1 MKPNS
6 ILLHCGT
13 GLLLAGPLLSGT
25 TDLATTADA
34 SAISKP
40 ADRWLEASVS
50 VGYESLH
57 VYRGADSSFGNA
69 NVWESLDLEM
79 ADLFHFNL
87 YNGNSFNGEYGELTP
102 SFYFHKDLGF
112 LTASVGMIWYHF
124 PGEDGVDS
132 EEYYLQLSKDL
143 GAGFSA
149 SAWFSY
155 NARSEGWY
163 HELKVNHSLELS
175 DRINLESYV
184 ALGVS
189 EDYRSGG
196 NGLDNLT
203 IGVGLPVSVTE
214 KVTVRPSLGYAF
226 ALEAMDTD
234 DEGWAAVTASYRF

>member
-1 MKPNS
+1 MKPKFIILQS
-6 ILLHCGT
+6 IAGILLT
-13 GLLLAGPLLSGT
+13 GPLLAGT
-25 TDLATTADA
+25 ADITTTAGEG
-34 SAISKP
+34 AISKP
-40 ADRWLEASVS
+40 ADDWLEASLT

-69 NVWESLDLEM
+69 NVFQTLDLEM
-79 ADLFHFNL
+79 ADLFHFTL

-163 HELKVNHSLELS
+163 HELKVNHTYGIN

-214 KVTVRPSLGYAF
+214 KITIRPSLGYAF

-234 DEGWAAVTASYRF
+234 DEGWAGITASYRF